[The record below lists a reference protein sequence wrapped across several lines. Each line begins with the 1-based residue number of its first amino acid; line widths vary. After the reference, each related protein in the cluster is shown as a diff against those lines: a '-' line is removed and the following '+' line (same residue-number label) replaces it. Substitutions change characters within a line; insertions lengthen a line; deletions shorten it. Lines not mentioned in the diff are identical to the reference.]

1 MQHLNFCKMKISA
14 RSQGGLSMNSA
25 EPIKKA
31 NDLSKLKNYY
41 KEIHPNPRNEL
52 LIILGLNTAL
62 RISDILALKWEDV
75 YDFEWKEYKKHIHI
89 SEQKTGKTTQIYM
102 NHNVQEALYSYK
114 SNLKQKKQTIEK
126 DRFLFSHSNKNVP
139 ISRTQ
144 AFRIIKNAADYY
156 KISGVIS
163 CHSLRKTFGYHAWK
177 QGASPVVLV
186 EVFNH
191 SSYQVTKHYLGIEQ
205 EDKDKIFQKIKL

>member
-1 MQHLNFCKMKISA
+1 
-14 RSQGGLSMNSA
+14 MNSA

-31 NDLSKLKNYY
+31 KDLSKIKNYY
-41 KEIHPNPRNEL
+41 KDISPNPRNEL

-62 RISDILALKWEDV
+62 RISDILSLKWQEV
-75 YDFEWKEYKKHIHI
+75 YDFEQKEYKNRINI
-89 SEQKTGKTTQIYM
+89 VEQKTGKATQIYI
-102 NHNVQEALYSYK
+102 NHNVEEALRNYK
-114 SNLKQKKQTIEK
+114 TYLKEKKKMPQR
-126 DRFLFSHSNKNVP
+126 DSFLFSHSNKNVP
-139 ISRTQ
+139 ISRVQ

-156 KISGVIS
+156 NISGVIS

-186 EVFNH
+186 NVFNH
-191 SSYQVTKHYLGIEQ
+191 SSYQVTKRYLGIEQ

>member
-1 MQHLNFCKMKISA
+1 MKA
-14 RSQGGLSMNSA
+14 A
-25 EPIKKA
+25 EPIKKT
-31 NDLSKLKNYY
+31 NDLIKLKNYY

-62 RISDILALKWEDV
+62 RISDILALRWQEV
-75 YDFEWKEYKKHIHI
+75 YDFEQKEYRNHINI
-89 SEQKTGKTTQIYM
+89 VEQKTGKTTQIYM
-102 NHNVQEALYSYK
+102 NRNVLEALNHYRSY
-114 SNLKQKKQTIEK
+114 LKQNKRVIEK
-126 DRFLFSHSNKNVP
+126 GDYLFTHSNKNVP

-144 AFRIIKNAADYY
+144 AFRIIKNAVDYY

-186 EVFNH
+186 NVFNH
-191 SSYQVTKHYLGIEQ
+191 SSYQVTKRYLGIEQ
-205 EDKDKIFQKIKL
+205 EDKDKIFQKIRL